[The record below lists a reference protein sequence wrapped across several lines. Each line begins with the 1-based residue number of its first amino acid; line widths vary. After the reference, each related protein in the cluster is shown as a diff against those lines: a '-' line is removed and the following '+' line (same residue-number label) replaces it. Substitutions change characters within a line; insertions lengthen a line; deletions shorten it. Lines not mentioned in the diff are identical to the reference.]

1 MTRRTMGAALVAAS
15 MAIVACAG
23 DDSTSEDE
31 PSDVTAIETTSADTV
46 TTNTDGV
53 VAPTTQDTST
63 ASTRPGTIPA
73 TTTQR
78 TEGTRRPGTTTP
90 DTRPPITGNFPT
102 QAVVEESAFPRVPLV
117 GNVLDQGQLS
127 PDRPALV
134 VKIDNAPPSR
144 PQSGLNEADVVF
156 EEIVEYGITRFAAVF
171 HSQSANPV
179 GPIRSGRTQDVNM
192 LGSLNQPLFAWSG
205 GNAGV
210 TQAIEDSDLVNLNAL
225 YTPGYF
231 RTTDRSAPHNLYS
244 STDALW
250 ARAPAGAP
258 QPGPLFRYLD
268 PRETLGDGLD
278 MSTSSGAEMSV
289 GSLRVR
295 WEWSPETGTYRR
307 LHYGSAHMTADS
319 GQVNTQNLVI
329 LKMVYKPSPVDA
341 RSPEAQTLGEG
352 PAVVLA
358 GGKVIRGHWV
368 REERTDMFALYQGI
382 GQDAKPIKLPAGR
395 TFVELMDLNTAD
407 AAMI

>member
-1 MTRRTMGAALVAAS
+1 MTRRTMGAALVAAT
-15 MAIVACAG
+15 MAIAACGG
-23 DDSTSEDE
+23 DGSTSGEE
-31 PSDVTAIETTSADTV
+31 TSDVTATETTTADTV

-53 VAPTTQDTST
+53 VAPTTED

-73 TTTQR
+73 TTTQQ
-78 TEGTRRPGTTTP
+78 TEGTRRAGTTTP

-102 QAVVEESAFPRVPLV
+102 QAVAEESAFPRVPLV

-134 VKIDNAPPSR
+134 VKIDNAPPAT

-156 EEIVEYGITRFAAVF
+156 EEIVEFGITRFAAVF
-171 HSQSANPV
+171 HSQSASPV

-231 RTTDRSAPHNLYS
+231 RTTDRPAPHNLYS

-250 ARAPAGAP
+250 ALAPAGAP

-278 MSTSSGAEMSV
+278 MSTSSGAETSV

-295 WEWSPETGTYRR
+295 WEWSPETRTYRR
-307 LHYGSAHMTADS
+307 SQYGSAHMTANS
-319 GQVNTQNLVI
+319 GQVTTQNLVI
-329 LKMVYKPSPVDA
+329 LKMAYKPSRVDA

-352 PAVVLA
+352 PAVVLTD
-358 GGKVIRGHWV
+358 GKVIRGHWV

-395 TFVELMDLNTAD
+395 TFVELMDLNAAD